1 MTNTDNFEDQNR
13 ELDKPRLLKAIELIL
28 TNPADIKAATLK
40 LIDQYKAKHGSKKN
54 EEEIQEMVAKK
65 IISNYSYF
73 CCFCRR
79 LHGIDG
85 CCSRVGDG
93 NCNHPVFPFR

>member
-65 IISNYSYF
+65 IISN
-73 CCFCRR
+73 
-79 LHGIDG
+79 
-85 CCSRVGDG
+85 
-93 NCNHPVFPFR
+93 